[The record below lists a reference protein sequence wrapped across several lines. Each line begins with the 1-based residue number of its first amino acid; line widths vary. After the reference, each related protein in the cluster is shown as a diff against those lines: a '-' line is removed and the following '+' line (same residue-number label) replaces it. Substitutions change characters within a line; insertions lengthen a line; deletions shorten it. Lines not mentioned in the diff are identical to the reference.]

1 MNVLDRREGWT
12 CLFAF
17 LHSFGLLL
25 LFSCSH
31 FYDLKWSATP
41 PNTFNQCDLLGDLF
55 SAIDLKVVKFIC

>member
-1 MNVLDRREGWT
+1 MNVLDRHEEWT

-17 LHSFGLLL
+17 LLSCLLL

-41 PNTFNQCDLLGDLF
+41 PYTFNQFWEIYSVLL
-55 SAIDLKVVKFIC
+55 I